1 MFTQC
6 SNCRT
11 LFRITDEQL
20 AAVDGKV
27 RCGFCYSTF
36 NAYDALYEE
45 IPDVSD
51 EPDEDAVA
59 EEEVLDAHFRSEPA
73 NEHTIAPEPAP
84 PAPAPRAAP
93 PASAPQR
100 SVPRAEPPAAAA
112 PAAPPRRAE
121 PRIAPL
127 QPKPELNPPRPAAP
141 APRPTAETPAAR
153 KERAPEPEV
162 GAPPPD
168 LFDAINLAGRELQ
181 HFKRAELDHLR
192 HAKPAALVPAS
203 TGLGWA
209 VGALAMIVLLAGQ
222 IMYQMRGDLARTA
235 SLRPWIQQMCE
246 WTGCTIPLQN
256 LPQLIKPVSQ
266 DMRTHPTNAQAL
278 QVRARFINEAPLA
291 QFFPILEL
299 ELTDIT
305 GASLGKRQFTPDQYL
320 VNKATEISAGLAPRA
335 QFDVELDIVDTNRKA
350 VGYNI
355 SFR

>member
-11 LFRITDEQL
+11 LFRITEEQL

-45 IPDVSD
+45 IPDVAE
-51 EPDEDAVA
+51 EPDEDEVAA
-59 EEEVLDAHFRSEPA
+59 EEILDEHFRSEPA
-73 NEHTIAPEPAP
+73 NEHTIASEPSPPAP
-84 PAPAPRAAP
+84 VPRVAPSAPAPAP
-93 PASAPQR
+93 APQR
-100 SVPRAEPPAAAA
+100 PAPRAEPPASAVTV
-112 PAAPPRRAE
+112 PPRRAE
-121 PRIAPL
+121 PRVAPL
-127 QPKPELNPPRPAAP
+127 QPEPELNPPRPSSEA
-141 APRPTAETPAAR
+141 PAAR
-153 KERAPEPEV
+153 KERAPGPEA

-192 HAKPAALVPAS
+192 HAKPAALAPAS

-209 VGALAMIVLLAGQ
+209 VGALTMIVLLAGQ

-246 WTGCTIPLQN
+246 WTGCAIPLQN

-320 VNKATEISAGLAPRA
+320 VNKAIEISAGLAPRA
-335 QFDVELDIVDTNRKA
+335 QFDVELDIVDINRKA